1 MIKKFFSALALVLF
15 ATSMMAQSGLSCD
28 DPIPVDKNYKGK
40 VDGPCELWYTA
51 NTYDLPLHVYFSPDS
66 AGSEWSPEV
75 YVDFTCEPGV
85 YEDSKLDSLLNK
97 MSIFG
102 VGLPIE
108 FMCDGVFR
116 NGKQEWDL
124 SVSKSYREQL
134 AESGITYNVKAL
146 VRVVYFESGSIS
158 LTPDTTYSS
167 CMDNEYVQLGD
178 TIEILPN
185 DSNRVFVMPFTDWQ
199 KDSIQ
204 FTWVGEQEANIWLAV
219 QECRFVPNES
229 SYYVFDMYAT
239 SDGNPYKLQQQQIVD
254 IIKNN
259 KNGGIYYGKVVAP
272 VAGKLVVEKIPMAP
286 IQGGAT
292 LLEYGVEVNVN
303 DENQLFCFPR
313 TWGATEFISSANKEL
328 TMFMATGPNFN
339 AKEDDSNIVAYHDFS
354 SEMNIYHNY
363 ISLAE
368 MQNLMQDI
376 IGDYVYVRFRCA
388 TATTI
393 TPHVWD
399 ASVCA
404 DKSLM
409 IRSLIV
415 LSLVILGFVTHDI
428 THIQTCVCAMAGA
441 SILLLFEK
449 PHEILHDVEWNTI
462 FFFIGLFIII
472 GGFEAAG
479 GIELMAKWL
488 LDVTQGS
495 QTIATH
501 VILWGSGILSGI
513 IDNIPYTATMSPML
527 VEITS
532 SQGMSFAYPLWWA
545 LSLGACLGGNMTII
559 GAAANVIVSES
570 SAAAG
575 HPIKFMEF
583 LKYGVVVVIISLAL
597 STVYLS
603 LRFL

>member
-1 MIKKFFSALALVLF
+1 MEFLTSWASANALVVSASILIVAYF
-15 ATSMMAQSGLSCD
+15 FIAT
-28 DPIPVDKNYKGK
+28 
-40 VDGPCELWYTA
+40 
-51 NTYDLPLHVYFSPDS
+51 
-66 AGSEWSPEV
+66 
-75 YVDFTCEPGV
+75 
-85 YEDSKLDSLLNK
+85 
-97 MSIFG
+97 
-102 VGLPIE
+102 
-108 FMCDGVFR
+108 
-116 NGKQEWDL
+116 
-124 SVSKSYREQL
+124 
-134 AESGITYNVKAL
+134 
-146 VRVVYFESGSIS
+146 
-158 LTPDTTYSS
+158 
-167 CMDNEYVQLGD
+167 
-178 TIEILPN
+178 
-185 DSNRVFVMPFTDWQ
+185 
-199 KDSIQ
+199 
-204 FTWVGEQEANIWLAV
+204 
-219 QECRFVPNES
+219 
-229 SYYVFDMYAT
+229 
-239 SDGNPYKLQQQQIVD
+239 
-254 IIKNN
+254 
-259 KNGGIYYGKVVAP
+259 
-272 VAGKLVVEKIPMAP
+272 EKIPKMTVALVGASLTLFLGLLGQTQKIDGALNP
-286 IQGGAT
+286 HYFINFVDFNVIFLLISMMIIVSIATRSGMFNWVANEMLKKTKGHPKVILCCLAVFTAIASAFLDNVTTVILIMPVTFAIAKELDINPLPLLITEILASNIGGTAT
-292 LLEYGVEVNVN
+292 LIGDPPNIIIGSAAGFTFMDFINELTLIVVIIMLVVMV
-303 DENQLFCFPR
+303 LMVFWFR
-313 TWGATEFISSANKEL
+313 KFLHATEENMSKVANMDNSK
-328 TMFMATGPNFN
+328 
-339 AKEDDSNIVAYHDFS
+339 
-354 SEMNIYHNY
+354 
-363 ISLAE
+363 
-368 MQNLMQDI
+368 
-376 IGDYVYVRFRCA
+376 
-388 TATTI
+388 TI
-393 TPHVWD
+393 T
-399 ASVCA
+399 
-404 DKSLM
+404 DKALM
-409 IRSLIV
+409 IRSLLV
-415 LSLVILGFVTHDI
+415 LFLVILGFVTHDI